1 MKSALPVCHSLFCND
16 SFRGREIT
24 VYTTVKAKQEGMVGI
39 CDQRWPWAGYQEG
52 EDNAQQ
58 IMWLGYWSWDKTG
71 SSEVKGK
78 SVECLMHWIFP
89 PTWKLHRW
97 SSELCLCISVWASS
111 EEYGSPNKMK
121 SKCRTLS
128 RSFPGD
134 SQQLK
139 RATVLKPK
147 GYIWGLC

>member
-1 MKSALPVCHSLFCND
+1 
-16 SFRGREIT
+16 
-24 VYTTVKAKQEGMVGI
+24 MVGI
-39 CDQRWPWAGYQEG
+39 CDQRWPWAGHQEG

-58 IMWLGYWSWDKTG
+58 IMWLGYGSWDKTG

-89 PTWKLHRW
+89 PTWKLGCFSANLNRKHENLIRW

-111 EEYGSPNKMK
+111 EEYGSPNMMK

-128 RSFPGD
+128 RSFP
-134 SQQLK
+134 
-139 RATVLKPK
+139 RWFPATETC
-147 GYIWGLC
+147 ICFNTQGLYLGALLICTLIYECLMSLFVF